1 MRSEV
6 DSTGQPGSPR
16 VASPRL
22 LVSVRSAEEAREALA
37 GGAGIIDIKE
47 PADGSLGAALPG
59 VRAEIVRE
67 VAGGAPVTAALGELQ
82 SLGAEWALEHHQGI
96 SLYKLGLSETRQS
109 DWRTM
114 LDEARIRIREGSEG
128 EADLVV
134 VAYADCRRAVSPEP
148 SSLLE
153 YAIDHGFSHFL
164 VDTFDKTAG
173 GLSEFFEWG
182 ELGDLCERAR
192 RGGLCFVAA
201 GSLGAEQLGAVA
213 AAGVDVIAVRGAAT
227 AGVRTAAIDRQAVS
241 GLIAGIRAALSPG

>member
-1 MRSEV
+1 
-6 DSTGQPGSPR
+6 
-16 VASPRL
+16 
-22 LVSVRSAEEAREALA
+22 
-37 GGAGIIDIKE
+37 
-47 PADGSLGAALPG
+47 
-59 VRAEIVRE
+59 
-67 VAGGAPVTAALGELQ
+67 
-82 SLGAEWALEHHQGI
+82 
-96 SLYKLGLSETRQS
+96 
-109 DWRTM
+109 M

-153 YAIDHGFSHFL
+153 YAIDQGFSHFL

-182 ELGDLCERAR
+182 ERGDLCERAR
-192 RGGLCFVAA
+192 RGGRCFVAA
-201 GSLGAEQLGAVA
+201 GSLGAEQLGAAA

-241 GLIAGIRAALSPG
+241 GLTAGIRAALSPG